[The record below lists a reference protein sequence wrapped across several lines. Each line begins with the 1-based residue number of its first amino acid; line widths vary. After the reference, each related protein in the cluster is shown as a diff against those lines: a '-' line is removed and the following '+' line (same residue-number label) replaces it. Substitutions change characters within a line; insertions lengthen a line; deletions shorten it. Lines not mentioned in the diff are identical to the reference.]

1 MGSSQNEYEYGMNV
15 KIIGPNT
22 KKFYEIIKKSK
33 ALKTIKKYWTIKY
46 EEGETIKNLD
56 IYFNELEKNKSD
68 ENKTKIIKETL
79 IVKVNSINDN
89 EVNEIIKRMD
99 KLEETH
105 YMPLVLLLIVNYN
118 DDANIVIDKTEY
130 EDIDP
135 RLIFKAKYSEDP
147 LIIEQNI
154 EPKLLRICSIH
165 NELGDEIIINGK
177 ENYDLIDEYFPF
189 YINIACIGRFG
200 QGKST
205 GVNEILQ
212 EYKAKES
219 SKGSSQTKNLTYY
232 QVSGKPVRV
241 LDIPGF
247 ESKETVESA
256 VRKFQEAKETITK
269 MKNNIHIILYFFNFY
284 EDRKFGD
291 DEIPIIEEIVN
302 HKSSKIIY
310 VITHSNPNA
319 SNKQKKKSIIQI
331 NEGIQNKTKNNSKV
345 FQETQE
351 GGMLKASEEN
361 VVFVNFHLD
370 KKTNSQEFGKKELF
384 KKIHDF

>member
-165 NELGDEIIINGK
+165 ND
-177 ENYDLIDEYFPF
+177 
-189 YINIACIGRFG
+189 
-200 QGKST
+200 
-205 GVNEILQ
+205 
-212 EYKAKES
+212 
-219 SKGSSQTKNLTYY
+219 
-232 QVSGKPVRV
+232 
-241 LDIPGF
+241 
-247 ESKETVESA
+247 
-256 VRKFQEAKETITK
+256 
-269 MKNNIHIILYFFNFY
+269 
-284 EDRKFGD
+284 
-291 DEIPIIEEIVN
+291 
-302 HKSSKIIY
+302 
-310 VITHSNPNA
+310 
-319 SNKQKKKSIIQI
+319 
-331 NEGIQNKTKNNSKV
+331 
-345 FQETQE
+345 
-351 GGMLKASEEN
+351 
-361 VVFVNFHLD
+361 
-370 KKTNSQEFGKKELF
+370 
-384 KKIHDF
+384 